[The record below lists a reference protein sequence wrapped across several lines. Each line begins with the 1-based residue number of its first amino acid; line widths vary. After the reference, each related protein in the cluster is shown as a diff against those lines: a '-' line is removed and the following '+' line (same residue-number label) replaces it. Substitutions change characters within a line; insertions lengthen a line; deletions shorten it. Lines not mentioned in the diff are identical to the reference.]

1 MREYDIVMLLRRR
14 EERGM
19 EALQRH
25 YAPLI
30 RYIISPILTDARD
43 REEAFSEVLMRVW
56 EKIDTYDEEKGSF
69 TAWLTAIARNVALN
83 HLRNHRTVD
92 STDALDEEIP
102 SAEPTPE
109 EHILQIERRNALR
122 MALLAL
128 SQKETLLFYRKYYYR
143 QSTAQIAAELGMTE
157 RAVEGKHYR
166 IKKKLREML
175 GGDTSDGT

>member
-1 MREYDIVMLLRRR
+1 MREYDIVTLLRRR

-43 REEAFSEVLMRVW
+43 REEAFSEALMRVW

-109 EHILQIERRNALR
+109 WLLLTLVQLQ
-122 MALLAL
+122 
-128 SQKETLLFYRKYYYR
+128 
-143 QSTAQIAAELGMTE
+143 
-157 RAVEGKHYR
+157 
-166 IKKKLREML
+166 KLK
-175 GGDTSDGT
+175 